1 MIAFITI
8 NINVLFIL
16 AIGILS
22 LAIGYWAGIAKKNKI
37 EQKIRH
43 LETEMLNSHA
53 EILRLSKEMAEREM
67 AENKTLVVP
76 IHEIP
81 TKKSRENRPS
91 Q

>member
-8 NINVLFIL
+8 NINVLIIL

-22 LAIGYWAGIAKKNKI
+22 FAIGYWVNSVKKNKI

-43 LETEMLNSHA
+43 LESEMLNSHA
-53 EILRLSKEMAEREM
+53 EILRLSKEMAEK
-67 AENKTLVVP
+67 ALVENKTLVVP

-81 TKKSRENRPS
+81 TKKARENRPS